1 MPSRTAAG
9 TGCTEGGKGAFS
21 VVTFR
26 RARPQDARLLASVSK
41 RAFDDDVHYGAP
53 GPGGPTG
60 YDSEAWQRRMMRYGE
75 YYVMA
80 REGEVIGG
88 MIVFR
93 KEPRC
98 YELGRI
104 FIDPQWQNQGI
115 GSEAFQF
122 LWKRYPLAK
131 RWSLGTPQWNKRTR
145 HFYGKVGF
153 TEVGLDGHGGVLF
166 ERWISARGPGSS

>member
-1 MPSRTAAG
+1 MPSRTAAR
-9 TGCTEGGKGAFS
+9 TGRCTEGGKGAFS

-53 GPGGPTG
+53 GPGGPPG

-93 KEPRC
+93 KEPR
-98 YELGRI
+98 
-104 FIDPQWQNQGI
+104 
-115 GSEAFQF
+115 
-122 LWKRYPLAK
+122 
-131 RWSLGTPQWNKRTR
+131 
-145 HFYGKVGF
+145 
-153 TEVGLDGHGGVLF
+153 
-166 ERWISARGPGSS
+166 